1 MHEVIQQLVAR
12 GPVVTDGAWGTELQV
27 RGLPIGE
34 FPDAWNLTRPESV
47 AELAQAYVAA
57 GSQVILTN
65 TFGATTSDR
74 FANYAEFFQ
83 HINDAFY

>member
-47 AELAQAYVAA
+47 AELAQAARIIEDSSSRLIRVHKPFFLFIY
-57 GSQVILTN
+57 
-65 TFGATTSDR
+65 TSPS
-74 FANYAEFFQ
+74 
-83 HINDAFY
+83 